1 LGNAGIVYNL
11 PSMSENAGTW
21 TVRRLLEWTTPFF
34 QRKGVDSPRLAAE
47 LLLGHVLTIPRI
59 KLYTDYERQLD
70 AGQLQAYRELVRR
83 AAEEEPVAYLT
94 GHAHFFN
101 LEFEVTRD
109 VLIPRPDTET
119 LVENVIQ
126 LVRRQAGF
134 ESPRVLD
141 LCTGSGCIAAAIAHN
156 VKDAV
161 VIATDISPAAVSLAR
176 KNLDRLGL
184 SQRVTVEAG
193 DLFAPLDRMVDRQP
207 FQLLVANPPY
217 IPTGQIPQLDRSVRE
232 YEPLSALDG
241 GLDGLAIH
249 RRILAESPSRLLPGA
264 HVFLEIAFDQADL
277 ARRITA
283 EHPEFS
289 DIRILKDQA
298 GHDRVLTMRRG

>member
-1 LGNAGIVYNL
+1 
-11 PSMSENAGTW
+11 M
-21 TVRRLLEWTTPFF
+21 EWTTPFF
-34 QRKGVDSPRLAAE
+34 KRKGVDSPRLAAE

-59 KLYTDYERQLD
+59 KLYTDYERELDAKQLD
-70 AGQLQAYRELVRR
+70 AYRELVRR

-94 GHAHFFN
+94 GRAHFFN

-126 LVRRQAGF
+126 LVRREAGF

-156 VKDAV
+156 VKNAV
-161 VIATDISPAAVSLAR
+161 AVATDISPAAVAVAR

-193 DLFAPLDRMVDRQP
+193 DLFEPLDRLADRQP
-207 FQLLVANPPY
+207 FDLLVANPPY
-217 IPTGQIPQLDRSVRE
+217 IPTGQIPQLDRSVRD

-249 RRILAESPSRLLPGA
+249 RRILKESPAHLLPGA
-264 HVFLEIAFDQADL
+264 HVFLEIAFDQAEV
-277 ARRITA
+277 ARQIA
-283 EHPEFS
+283 GEHAEFS

-298 GHDRVLTMRRG
+298 GNDRVLTARKVSR